1 MKTLFS
7 QLYYFIVALRPKQ
20 WLKNI
25 IVFIPLFFSDNLT
38 DIHKLS
44 QSAFIFILLSLF
56 IGSTYIF
63 NDLKDREKDIHHP
76 TKKNRPLASK
86 KLNAYFAFISALI
99 LLVVTAWL
107 MRYYFGNMVFLLA
120 IVYLCNT
127 TLYNLSLKQLVIV
140 DVFSIGIWFVL
151 RWIIGTFAIN
161 VELSQWLLIMLF
173 FGALF
178 LGFLKRYQE
187 VKLWTTGSRSTMHEY
202 NEEFLRQIISIITWV
217 LLIAYTL
224 YTFNS
229 TQPKSIILTVPI
241 VAFVIIRYYYHIFT
255 LQKHAESIEDIILWD
270 KQILISA
277 VVYVVVFWAIRYL

>member
-1 MKTLFS
+1 MKLILS
-7 QLYYFIVALRPKQ
+7 QLYYFILALRPKQ

-25 IVFIPLFFSDNLT
+25 IVFIPLFFSDSIG
-38 DIHKLS
+38 DVHKIL
-44 QSAFIFILLSLF
+44 QSACIFILLSLF

-63 NDLKDREKDIHHP
+63 NDIKDRVKDAQHP
-76 TKKNRPLASK
+76 VKKHRPLASK
-86 KLNAYFAFISALI
+86 KLHIYVAVIGALI
-99 LLVVTAWL
+99 LLIATAWL
-107 MRYYFGNMVFLLA
+107 MRYYFGAMVFLLA

-127 TLYNLSLKQLVIV
+127 TLYNLGIKQLVIL
-140 DVFSIGIWFVL
+140 DVFSIGMGFVL

-187 VKLWTTGSRSTMHEY
+187 VKLWTTTRSTMHEY
-202 NEEFLRQIISIITWV
+202 NEEFLRQIISIITWI

-229 TQPKSIILTVPI
+229 TQPTSIILTVPI

-255 LQKHAESIEDIILWD
+255 LQKHAESIEDIILGD
-270 KQILISA
+270 KQIVISG
-277 VVYVVVFWAIRYL
+277 VLYVIVFLAIRYF